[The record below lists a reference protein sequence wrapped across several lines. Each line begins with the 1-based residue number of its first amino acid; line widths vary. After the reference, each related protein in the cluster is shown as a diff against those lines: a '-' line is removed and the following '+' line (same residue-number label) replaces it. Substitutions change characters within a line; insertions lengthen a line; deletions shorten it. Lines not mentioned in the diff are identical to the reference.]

1 MLTSSTKKKILV
13 CTPSN
18 AAIDEVVLRLAS
30 ETNPFGQVD
39 QMKKLVLRI
48 GAMEYEPLE
57 QVKKST
63 LDWKLDLEIQ
73 KFLYGHVRVENE

>member
-1 MLTSSTKKKILV
+1 MLTSNTKKKILV

-30 ETNPFGQVD
+30 DSNPFGQGD
-39 QMKKLVLRI
+39 SMQQRVLRI

-63 LDWKLDLEIQ
+63 LDWKLDLEI
-73 KFLYGHVRVENE
+73 

>member
-1 MLTSSTKKKILV
+1 
-13 CTPSN
+13 
-18 AAIDEVVLRLAS
+18 
-30 ETNPFGQVD
+30 
-39 QMKKLVLRI
+39 MKKRVLRI

-73 KFLYGHVRVENE
+73 KFLFGYDQVEND